1 MSALF
6 AGLAA
11 ALRTGADTMQW
22 NWRARRVEEV
32 EERRAKH
39 EEKALIRK
47 EARVKAATIAAET
60 RKEAAMQRKID
71 KGWVELPGAARYLD
85 ENVAEAARIQA
96 DELAGARQKILFGLR
111 NKARVDAASLLR
123 KQKTT
128 DAKTLRG
135 QKLDDAEL
143 LRQQKLDDAK
153 AKRELADQK
162 AKDKKL
168 EEEVKG
174 YGTVRGVKNTQYFN
188 QAMAEKRLYLSITD
202 KGYQKKEILHT
213 FIDGEKVTLSGE
225 DPRYMDELDK
235 HAFRR
240 TFEGYSPETQALM
253 AAKKW
258 RGSED
263 WMTPEEAAEAAKTDL
278 ERWRGSPASSSPPR
292 AGRSL
297 QAANVSPGSAWRSS
311 KREAS
316 QGEAAAP
323 AAAPAPEAAP
333 EAAPGGDPAAVTDVP
348 DGDVFFDLSRGA
360 RRSYLKALG
369 RGTLLRI
376 RGELYRVDAN
386 GDIYR
391 VDANGDMY
399 KVGSR

>member
-96 DELAGARQKILFGLR
+96 DKLAGARQKSLFGFR
-111 NKARVDAASLLR
+111 NKARVDAAS
-123 KQKTT
+123 
-128 DAKTLRG
+128 
-135 QKLDDAEL
+135 L

-168 EEEVKG
+168 EDEVKG

-188 QAMAEKRLYLSITD
+188 QAMAVKRLYLSITD

-213 FIDGEKVTLSGE
+213 VIDGENVTLSGE

-278 ERWRGSPASSSPPR
+278 DRWLESDG
-292 AGRSL
+292 
-297 QAANVSPGSAWRSS
+297 
-311 KREAS
+311 KAS

-348 DGDVFFDLSRGA
+348 DDDMFFHLSRGA

-386 GDIYR
+386 GD
-391 VDANGDMY
+391 MY